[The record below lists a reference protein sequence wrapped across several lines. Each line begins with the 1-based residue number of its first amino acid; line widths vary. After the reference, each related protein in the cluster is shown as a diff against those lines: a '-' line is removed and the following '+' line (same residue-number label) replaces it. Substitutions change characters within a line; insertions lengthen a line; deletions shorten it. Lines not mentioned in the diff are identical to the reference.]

1 MVMDAIRSEFSL
13 DSVPVGKDGEA
24 RPLSEIMPDNNAAH
38 PDDAICQRQVME
50 IVKQAL
56 ASLTPKEEQVMRLRF
71 GISEDPTDHENFP
84 ITQSQLKLLELRA
97 DGN

>member
-1 MVMDAIRSEFSL
+1 
-13 DSVPVGKDGEA
+13 
-24 RPLSEIMPDNNAAH
+24 
-38 PDDAICQRQVME
+38 ME